1 MATLKELEGSADG
14 TATDLAEVVAQLQ
27 FNEQG
32 LIPAI
37 AQDYES
43 GAVLMLAWM
52 DKHAIQRSLDEGFAV
67 YYSRSRQATGVRAIP
82 PEMCKNWSVCLS
94 TATAIR
100 CCYRCTKPVAHAIPI
115 AAHAFILTCANSTSL
130 WTQPYDQYP
139 VPQYFEWPQR
149 GF

>member
-1 MATLKELEGSADG
+1 MQFTVSGATLWQRLKNSGSADG

-52 DKHAIQRSLDEGFAV
+52 DHHAIQRSLDEGFAV
-67 YYSRSRQATGVRAIP
+67 YYSRSRQEYWRKGDTSD
-82 PEMCKNWSVCLS
+82 MCKNWSVCLS
-94 TATAIR
+94 TAMAIQCSKGAPNR
-100 CCYRCTKPVAHAIPI
+100 CACHTDRHM
-115 AAHAFILTCANSTSL
+115 LLS
-130 WTQPYDQYP
+130 
-139 VPQYFEWPQR
+139 
-149 GF
+149 

>member
-52 DKHAIQRSLDEGFAV
+52 DQHAIQRSLDEGFAV
-67 YYSRSRQATGVRAIP
+67 YYSRSRQDYWRKGDTSGNVQKLVSMSFDCDGDTVLLQVHQTGGACHTDRRTCFYLNVRDQH
-82 PEMCKNWSVCLS
+82 VVVDS
-94 TATAIR
+94 T
-100 CCYRCTKPVAHAIPI
+100 
-115 AAHAFILTCANSTSL
+115 L
-130 WTQPYDQYP
+130 
-139 VPQYFEWPQR
+139 
-149 GF
+149 